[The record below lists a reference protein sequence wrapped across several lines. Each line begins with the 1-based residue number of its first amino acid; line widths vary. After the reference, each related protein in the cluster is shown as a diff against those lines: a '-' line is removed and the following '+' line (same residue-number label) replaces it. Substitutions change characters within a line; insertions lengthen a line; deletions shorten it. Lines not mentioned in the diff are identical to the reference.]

1 MERLPRALTHTE
13 EGMTNSRI
21 DAIALIA
28 ATVAAG
34 LGLMLLAGPLAWMS
48 SIAGIILL
56 FTLFAYDREGYRSV
70 FQSLAFSSVCGLC
83 FVLAAAGF
91 RFWFVQNELAGP
103 NARLAFERFT
113 AQWLPLT
120 WVCATV
126 VFWAIDWSRM
136 SNREAVMSEHGRE
149 AVRRAR
155 GGGLSITGEP
165 TPIRRPEVVREET
178 PIAPPASPIPV
189 SVVQNEVGP
198 VPASGSGP
206 MSGPGPTSAPGPA
219 PVPEVASQGRGPVRP
234 LKEAMVYVGL
244 VGEGLNVMRSV
255 RAEHLGRNYYR
266 IVEPMPEGETWEY
279 GPGQVVRCEKKR
291 LSSGKALVAMEE
303 APRKA

>member
-1 MERLPRALTHTE
+1 
-13 EGMTNSRI
+13 MTNSRI

-28 ATVAAG
+28 ATIAAG
-34 LGLMLLAGPLAWMS
+34 LGLILLLYPLAWLS

-56 FTLFAYDREGYRSV
+56 LTLFAYDREGYRSV

-83 FVLAAAGF
+83 FVLAVTGIRLVSDF
-91 RFWFVQNELAGP
+91 FGP
-103 NARLAFERFT
+103 DARPALDRFT
-113 AQWLPLT
+113 SQWLPLA

-126 VFWAIDWSRM
+126 VFWAIDRARM
-136 SNREAVMSEHGRE
+136 SNREAVMGESGRE

-155 GGGLSITGEP
+155 GSSLSIAGEP
-165 TPIRRPEVVREET
+165 TPIRRSEVVREET
-178 PIAPPASPIPV
+178 PVTPVASPTPV

-198 VPASGSGP
+198 VPTSGSGP
-206 MSGPGPTSAPGPA
+206 TSGLGPT
-219 PVPEVASQGRGPVRP
+219 PVQEVAPQGRVAVRP

-255 RAEHLGRNYYR
+255 RTEHLGRNYYR
-266 IVEPMPEGETWEY
+266 IVEPMPEGERWEY

-291 LSSGKALVAMEE
+291 LSSGKALVAVEE
-303 APRKA
+303 APRKM